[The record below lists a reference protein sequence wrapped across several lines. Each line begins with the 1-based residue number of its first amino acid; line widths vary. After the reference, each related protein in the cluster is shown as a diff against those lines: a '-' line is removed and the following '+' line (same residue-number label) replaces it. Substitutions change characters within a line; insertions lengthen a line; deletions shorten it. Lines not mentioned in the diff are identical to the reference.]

1 MKDITKY
8 KYYEGGRTV
17 GDVGAVEGF
26 AFTRR
31 RRGCFCVP
39 AAGESCSH
47 ASWTG
52 EIDRGSVQRAKPAQA
67 GGATRVT
74 RQAARR
80 GGPSA
85 TYRDSIDENSLLT
98 MPGDEDDETADG
110 ETIWF
115 ARATGPAEQNEH
127 TFDCGP
133 SRLIKN
139 HYSVPVEWL
148 NLDELT
154 DEHAIFS
161 VWPTEQDRIATSH
174 LLPMPDLVWEE
185 REDGRFYMSRAQYD
199 ACNEQL

>member
-1 MKDITKY
+1 M
-8 KYYEGGRTV
+8 
-17 GDVGAVEGF
+17 
-26 AFTRR
+26 
-31 RRGCFCVP
+31 
-39 AAGESCSH
+39 
-47 ASWTG
+47 
-52 EIDRGSVQRAKPAQA
+52 
-67 GGATRVT
+67 T
-74 RQAARR
+74 RQAPRR

-85 TYRDSIDENSLLT
+85 AYRDSIDENSLLT

-174 LLPMPDLVWEE
+174 LLPMHRREVDRSVLCVHVFCFGFSVDFSFKCWKTNRE
-185 REDGRFYMSRAQYD
+185 RCGTYSSTLSQNYELR
-199 ACNEQL
+199 L